1 MEKYV
6 HRQNGWGLRVLLGM
20 TFLFILYSGWSSAP
34 EGVTPYGL
42 IGVAGS
48 LVGII
53 MVLFTSMTVRVT
65 DEALEVAMGPGLI
78 RKRIPLDQI
87 ESLSVKPIPW
97 YSMGLKKI
105 DDGWLYCVG
114 PSRGLELLLT
124 TGRRYI
130 IATNDLEGLKSALP
144 FAPERYR
151 ERETG

>member
-6 HRQNGWGLRVLLGM
+6 HTQNGWGLRILLGV
-20 TFLFILYSGWSSAP
+20 TFLFIVYNGWRSAP
-34 EGVTPYGL
+34 EGMTPYGL
-42 IGVAGS
+42 IGVAGT

-65 DEALEVAMGPGLI
+65 EETLDVSMGPGFI

-105 DDGWLYCVG
+105 EGGWLYCVG
-114 PSRGLELLLT
+114 PSKGLELLLT
-124 TGRRYI
+124 TGQRYI
-130 IATNDLEGLKSALP
+130 VATNDLEGLKSALP
-144 FAPERYR
+144 FDSERYR